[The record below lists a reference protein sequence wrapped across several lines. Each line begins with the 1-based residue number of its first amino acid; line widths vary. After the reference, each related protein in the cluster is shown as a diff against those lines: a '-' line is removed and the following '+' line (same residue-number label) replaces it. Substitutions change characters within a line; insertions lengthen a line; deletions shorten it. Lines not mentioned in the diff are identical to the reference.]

1 MKQLLAARGTP
12 AAIVGVLVLAVAGG
26 GYAIASGTGTITVCV
41 QHNGGGLYKATKCAK
56 RDKRLSWNKVGQ
68 RGATGA
74 TGAAGQNGATGATGA
89 AGQNGVTGPA
99 GPVTLTHLLSVA
111 VSCAGGTACA
121 GASPP
126 CPAGQVPISGE
137 VIGENTRLYTI
148 QSREQAGAWSGVV
161 ENTAASSAT
170 FKIGVIC
177 SSSTTATGF

>member
-12 AAIVGVLVLAVAGG
+12 AAIVGVLVLVLAGAGG

-41 QHNGGGLYKATKCAK
+41 HHNGGGLYKASKCAK

-68 RGATGA
+68 RGPTGATGPTGTTGA
-74 TGAAGQNGATGATGA
+74 TGAAGQNGA
-89 AGQNGVTGPA
+89 TGPA

-111 VSCAGGTACA
+111 VSCAGATACA

-137 VIGENTRLYTI
+137 VIGENTRLFTI

>member
-68 RGATGA
+68 R
-74 TGAAGQNGATGATGA
+74 GATGATGA